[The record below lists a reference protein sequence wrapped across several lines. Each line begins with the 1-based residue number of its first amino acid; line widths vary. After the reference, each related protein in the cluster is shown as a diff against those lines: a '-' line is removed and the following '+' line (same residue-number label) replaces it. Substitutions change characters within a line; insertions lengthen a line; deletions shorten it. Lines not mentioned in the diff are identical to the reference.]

1 MFGTWLRTLADACK
15 LPVRPAVVKVR
26 VTEPQKLMQ
35 NSKQQAA
42 NIRGAY
48 RVETELVST
57 DPVLLVDDIVDSRW
71 TMAVVGEQLLEA
83 GSGPV
88 FPVALAGSF

>member
-1 MFGTWLRTLADACK
+1 
-15 LPVRPAVVKVR
+15 VRPAIVKVR
-26 VTEPQKLMQ
+26 VTKPQKLMQ

-48 RVETELVST
+48 QVEPALIST
-57 DPVLLVDDIVDSRW
+57 DPVFLVDDIVDSRW
-71 TMAVVGEQLLEA
+71 TMAVVGEQLRKA